1 MGSSSH
7 TSKIKR
13 GKDAVALDIIAYGF
27 CGIIALVCL
36 VPFIMIVS
44 GSFSSESAII
54 QNGFS
59 LLPQDFSL
67 EAYKTVFKD
76 PMVVFRAYGTT
87 IGLTIVGTVLGL
99 LLQTMT
105 AYVLSRKEFEWRNQ
119 FSFFFYFTTLFSGGL
134 VPYYVLMTQTLNLR
148 DSYLALLLPLLF
160 SVYNLLIMK
169 SYIVGLPDSLIEA
182 AKIDGCGEFRILFRI
197 VMPLIKPALATVGLF
212 IALAYWNDWYN
223 AMLYIKD
230 TNKYP
235 LQYLSQANFPT
246 ALTGTCRYDNII
258 QVDTDNEGAA
268 EKMTTLLIG
277 KGFRR
282 FAFLVKDM
290 SYNVD
295 RKRHEGFCRALIK
308 NGISEKDQLFYNGSI
323 RMEFLDAIIENIISK
338 KVECIICGDDEICTM
353 VMSRLQAEGYRIPK
367 DVAIASLYNST
378 NLDCYSPAV
387 TAVSVAASQMGGT
400 AVRQLIQRLRG
411 ENYEKKTMLDYDILF
426 RKSTN

>member
-1 MGSSSH
+1 MTLEEIAKEIGV
-7 TSKIKR
+7 SKSTVSRALSGKGRIGEKTRNRILEVAKR
-13 GKDAVALDIIAYGF
+13 GEEREEMARTRTVTHNIGVVLPSDVYYGSGAYFQNCLLG
-27 CGIIALVCL
+27 VCE
-36 VPFIMIVS
+36 P
-44 GSFSSESAII
+44 A
-54 QNGFS
+54 S
-59 LLPQDFSL
+59 LLGYNVLITTSNVHDISELQSL
-67 EAYKTVFKD
+67 VESNRVDGMLLT
-76 PMVVFRAYGTT
+76 RA
-87 IGLTIVGTVLGL
+87 LEDDR
-99 LLQTMT
+99 
-105 AYVLSRKEFEWRNQ
+105 A
-119 FSFFFYFTTLFSGGL
+119 
-134 VPYYVLMTQTLNLR
+134 
-148 DSYLALLLPLLF
+148 
-160 SVYNLLIMK
+160 
-169 SYIVGLPDSLIEA
+169 
-182 AKIDGCGEFRILFRI
+182 
-197 VMPLIKPALATVGLF
+197 
-212 IALAYWNDWYN
+212 
-223 AMLYIKD
+223 
-230 TNKYP
+230 
-235 LQYLSQANFPT
+235 LQYLSQVNFPT

-282 FAFLVKDM
+282 FAFLVKNM

-400 AVRQLIQRLRG
+400 AVRQLIQRLQG

>member
-1 MGSSSH
+1 MTLEEIAKEIGV
-7 TSKIKR
+7 SKSTVSRALSGKGRIGEKTRNRILEVAKR
-13 GKDAVALDIIAYGF
+13 GEEREEMARTRTVTHNIGVVLPSDVYYGSGVYF
-27 CGIIALVCL
+27 QNCL
-36 VPFIMIVS
+36 LGVF
-44 GSFSSESAII
+44 ESASMLGYNVLITTSNAHDI
-54 QNGFS
+54 SELQS
-59 LLPQDFSL
+59 LVESNRVDGMLLTRAL
-67 EAYKTVFKD
+67 ED
-76 PMVVFRAYGTT
+76 DRA
-87 IGLTIVGTVLGL
+87 
-99 LLQTMT
+99 
-105 AYVLSRKEFEWRNQ
+105 
-119 FSFFFYFTTLFSGGL
+119 
-134 VPYYVLMTQTLNLR
+134 
-148 DSYLALLLPLLF
+148 
-160 SVYNLLIMK
+160 
-169 SYIVGLPDSLIEA
+169 
-182 AKIDGCGEFRILFRI
+182 
-197 VMPLIKPALATVGLF
+197 
-212 IALAYWNDWYN
+212 
-223 AMLYIKD
+223 
-230 TNKYP
+230 